1 MGLLTCHFHSQCW
14 DREETEYGFDVDICN
29 SNIFILL
36 QHAKTQL
43 LSSTTMKTIIAN
55 LLINFFPSRHFDTF
69 YIYYFKSG
77 TTIDILY
84 TRKLKIRRIKYF
96 T

>member
-1 MGLLTCHFHSQCW
+1 MQFKYFYITSACK
-14 DREETEYGFDVDICN
+14 DT
-29 SNIFILL
+29 
-36 QHAKTQL
+36 

-84 TRKLKIRRIKYF
+84 TRKLKIRRIKCF